1 MAKSSIFIIPDAQTV
16 DEGSVPSISFDAV
29 KSFSPSQSRSITN
42 SPISTEEGG
51 RTGGFVSEIL
61 SEKGGRVS
69 IEAYVANNPVIIDSN
84 NIISTK
90 DSETRS
96 QAAYLAL
103 KNLYDSKDTVTLQY
117 RFDKNLNSYLLTK
130 FEPMLMPSDTIGFRL
145 EFQEV
150 RFADEK
156 RVQLVQNMSPPLTK
170 AAAKNTVSGIVG
182 KVVASIAD
190 SGVLQK
196 TGALADEVASTIFPP
211 TGGNQ

>member
-16 DEGSVPSISFDAV
+16 DEGTSPSISFDAV

-84 NIISTK
+84 NIISTQ

-170 AAAKNTVSGIVG
+170 AAAKNTVSALGG
-182 KVVASIAD
+182 KILKAASDFGFSGASAD
-190 SGVLQK
+190 LAAELVTIIQPS
-196 TGALADEVASTIFPP
+196 TGD
-211 TGGNQ
+211 N